1 MLLDPQTGGTQL
13 MIAAA
18 GVLGV
23 ASGIGFVLSKTV
35 KSAEGRKTVANLNAR
50 VRAWWVMALI
60 FTAALYGRLG
70 GAVILFAMISFLAL
84 REVLTLTPTRRG
96 DHHTLFWAF
105 FVAVP
110 LQYWL
115 LYDEWFGLFAVLI
128 PVYGFLFLA
137 IRSALAGDVT
147 RYMERAAKIL
157 WGVMICVYC
166 LSHAPAV
173 LILHIPGYGQHRW
186 ELLAYLVI
194 VVQMS
199 DVLQYVWGKTL
210 GRHKVVPKLSPS
222 KTWEG
227 LVGGVLCATGLGVL
241 MTPITPFTY
250 WQSAALSL
258 VICVM
263 GFFGGLVASA
273 IKRDAG
279 VKDYGQ
285 LIEGHGGMMDRV
297 DSLAFAAPV
306 FFHLVRY
313 SFAAAPV
320 PGATT
325 P

>member
-1 MLLDPQTGGTQL
+1 MLLNPQTGGTQL
-13 MIAAA
+13 MIAA
-18 GVLGV
+18 GSVLGI
-23 ASGIGFVLSKTV
+23 ASVIGLVLSKTV
-35 KSAEGRKTVANLNAR
+35 KSDEGRRTVANLNAR

-60 FTAALYGRLG
+60 FAVSLHGRLG
-70 GAVILFAMISFLAL
+70 GAVILFGLISFLAL

-105 FVAVP
+105 FVSVP

-115 LYDEWFGLFAVLI
+115 LWDEWYGLFSILI

-147 RYMERAAKIL
+147 RYLERAAKIL

-166 LSHAPAV
+166 LSHAPAL
-173 LILHIPGYGQHRW
+173 LILKIPGYGSHRW

-199 DVLQYVWGKTL
+199 DVLQYVWGKTC

-227 LVGGVLCATGLGVL
+227 LIGGVLSASAIGMV
-241 MTPITPFTY
+241 MTPITPFNY
-250 WQSAALSL
+250 WQSAVLSII
-258 VICVM
+258 ICVM

-313 SFAAAPV
+313 YFD
-320 PGATT
+320 ATSV
-325 P
+325 

>member
-1 MLLDPQTGGTQL
+1 MPDLNPFAVKLIVAMLILLGLASVIG
-13 MIAAA
+13 M
-18 GVLGV
+18 VL
-23 ASGIGFVLSKTV
+23 AKTIQSESGK
-35 KSAEGRKTVANLNAR
+35 KTVANLNAR
-50 VRAWWVMALI
+50 TRAWWVMAII
-60 FTAALYGRLG
+60 FGLSLCGGLG
-70 GAVILFAMISFLAL
+70 GVTVLFGLISFLAL

-110 LQYWL
+110 LQFVLVYR
-115 LYDEWFGLFAVLI
+115 EWYGLFVAMI
-128 PVYGFLFLA
+128 PVYGFLVLA
-137 IRSALAGDVT
+137 IRSAIAGDVT
-147 RYMERAAKIL
+147 MYLERAAKIY

-166 LSHAPAV
+166 LSHAPA
-173 LILHIPGYGQHRW
+173 LLFLKIPGYESHRW
-186 ELLAYLVI
+186 ALLAYLVI

-210 GRHKVVPKLSPS
+210 GKHKVIPKLSPS

-227 LVGGVLCATGLGVL
+227 LVGGVVSASLIGVML
-241 MTPITPFTY
+241 TPLTPFNY
-250 WQSAALSL
+250 WQSGVMSL

-313 SFAAAPV
+313 YFAIGPV
-320 PGATT
+320 
-325 P
+325 